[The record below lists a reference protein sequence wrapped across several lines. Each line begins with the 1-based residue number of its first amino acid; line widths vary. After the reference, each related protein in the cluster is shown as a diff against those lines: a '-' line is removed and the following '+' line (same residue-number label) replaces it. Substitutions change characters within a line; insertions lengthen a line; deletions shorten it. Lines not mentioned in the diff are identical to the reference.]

1 MATKK
6 AALNMARKRATPS
19 IASKKGALSRVSSK
33 ASKATKKGGAKAS
46 KSAKKSAKAVVKT
59 TKAPKEAGAPKSV
72 IEQFRALI
80 RRDEGS
86 EVCAID
92 IPFDVE
98 KTFGSRGRVP
108 VRGTL
113 NGAPYR
119 ASVFRMGGDCH
130 FMVVNRKLREAAGVR
145 GGETVPVTMERDN
158 EPRVI
163 EPPDDFARAL
173 KGNREARATW
183 DKLSYTHQ
191 REHVEHVEDAKKPET
206 RQRRIEKSIATLAA
220 GKKEP
225 RG

>member
-6 AALNMARKRATPS
+6 RAEKTAAKS
-19 IASKKGALSRVSSK
+19 SSK
-33 ASKATKKGGAKAS
+33 TVAKS
-46 KSAKKSAKAVVKT
+46 PVKR
-59 TKAPKEAGAPKSV
+59 
-72 IEQFRALI
+72 FRAFV
-80 RRDEGS
+80 RREEGS

-119 ASVFRMGGDCH
+119 SSVFRMGGDCH
-130 FMVVNRKLREAAGVR
+130 FMAVNRRLREAAGVR
-145 GGETVPVTMERDN
+145 GGETVPVTMERDT

-163 EPPDDFARAL
+163 TPPEDFARAL
-173 KGNREARATW
+173 KANADARAVW

-191 REHVEHVEDAKKPET
+191 REHVQSIEEAKKPDT
-206 RQRRIEKSIATLAA
+206 RQRRIEKSIALLAA